1 MGPTPKAVPVTTR
14 MRSRLLAVL
23 PTVLL
28 VVAMVAAAAPAN
40 AADDQPKPL
49 TSRRLFDQ
57 SRPGVQLI
65 TVEFS
70 AGLGMPD
77 PTVTAANERALE
89 TMAAD
94 RIRRGEIPAT
104 QAAARG
110 AIVEEMAREPFRWF
124 TASSKVRRTKV
135 KLTATG
141 SGFSITPDGYIVTN
155 AHVVGQKD
163 DDIKAAFLAQE
174 LRDEGDDFVANVRA
188 EGLTQAQATKFLGAI
203 VQWATKMATFT
214 NFERSIAVLGSTGG
228 GSTSSSKRRAATLV
242 DAGEE
247 FPGKD
252 VALVKIK
259 SRNMATVPLGDD
271 TALGTGDRLFVL
283 GFPGAATFNPTL
295 SKASQGEPTLT
306 QGVLSAKKQVNGGYT
321 VLQTDAGMTHGNS
334 GGPVLDEQG
343 KVVGVATA
351 ESVDPKTGREL
362 SGLNF
367 AVPASIVNEL
377 LRKAHV
383 SATEGE
389 AGRAYRQAL
398 DAIDRQWY
406 KRSLPLL
413 QRVQALDPGHP
424 LVAKLIKD
432 SQTAIEQGRDRT
444 PVEILGLPVLVLASA
459 AGVAVVVLVG
469 LGVLALRSRRRRGEP
484 SLEPVFP
491 VAGEDTQPEPA
502 AAAAPGPAP
511 PASADPPWATPPA
524 SANPAGTQLL
534 GPGTPEYAQRN
545 RDWQQSWWTA
555 DASRTVEV
563 AATGNA
569 EPAPVPRAMPRSR
582 QRRRRWR
589 LTGAAVGLVLVL
601 VTTGLLAVQRPWSHT
616 AAPGATTAPT
626 SATTAAPATTGPPA
640 TTAPRA
646 TRPRGPLG
654 RVVAEVRMPDGLA
667 LTVPAV
673 GGGSV
678 WALAL
683 DTEVSAMLDPRV
695 SLARVDPASNRVTE
709 RIPVPGTGLGGVVA
723 MAYGAGSVWLV
734 DSDQASHNVV
744 SKVDPGRNRV
754 VDRITVGLQPVD
766 IAFTGQAVWVLNSV
780 DETVSR
786 IDPTSDKVVA
796 AVRLPDSSLPP
807 RSVAA
812 TASAVWL
819 PDADLGLVRIDPDTN
834 RAMIVSV
841 PGCCSGPVTAAAGAI
856 WAADSRSGTL
866 LRFEPASHRIVRIR
880 LDDVVDLVTDG
891 DQVVAIGHSQVT
903 WIDPSTNR
911 VTGVLPVGRPDGIA
925 GGDGMVWVADLDSKS
940 LKRLAAP

>member
-1 MGPTPKAVPVTTR
+1 VRPTPKAVPVTTR
-14 MRSRLLAVL
+14 MRSRLPAVL

-28 VVAMVAAAAPAN
+28 VVVMVAAAAPAN
-40 AADDQPKPL
+40 ATGGQPKPL
-49 TSRRLFDQ
+49 TSRRLFEQ

-70 AGLGMPD
+70 AGLGMPE
-77 PTVTAANERALE
+77 PIVTAANARALQ

-124 TASSKVRRTKV
+124 TASSKVHRTKV

-141 SGFSITPDGYIVTN
+141 SGFSITPDGYIITS
-155 AHVVGQKD
+155 AHVVAQKD
-163 DDIKAAFLAQE
+163 DDIKTALLAQE
-174 LRDEGDDFVANVRA
+174 LRDERDDFVANVRA
-188 EGLTQAQATKFLGAI
+188 EGLTQTQATKFLAAI
-203 VQWATKMATFT
+203 VQWATRMATFT
-214 NFERSIAVLGSTGG
+214 NFQRSIAVLGSTGS

-242 DAGEE
+242 DAGEQ

-252 VALVKIK
+252 VALIK
-259 SRNMATVPLGDD
+259 VAARNMATVPLGDD
-271 TALGTGDRLFVL
+271 TALSTGDRLFVL
-283 GFPGAATFNPTL
+283 GFPGPATFNPTL
-295 SKASQGEPTLT
+295 SKASQREPTLT
-306 QGVLSAKKQVNGGYT
+306 QGVLSAKKVNGGYT

-343 KVVGVATA
+343 KMVGVATA
-351 ESVDPKTGREL
+351 GSVDPKTGHEL
-362 SGLNF
+362 SGPNF

-377 LRKAHV
+377 LHKAHV
-383 SATEGE
+383 SAAEGE

-406 KRSLPLL
+406 ERSLPLL
-413 QRVQALDPGHP
+413 DRVKALDPGHP

-432 SQTAIEQGRDRT
+432 SQTAIDQGRDRT
-444 PVEILGLPVLVLASA
+444 PVEILGLPVLVVASV

-469 LGVLALRSRRRRGEP
+469 FGVLVLRSRRRHGAPR
-484 SLEPVFP
+484 SEPVFP
-491 VAGEDTQPEPA
+491 IAGEDTQPEPA
-502 AAAAPGPAP
+502 ADAALGPAP
-511 PASADPPWATPPA
+511 PAPADPPWVMPPA
-524 SANPAGTQLL
+524 SANPAGTRAL
-534 GPGTPEYAQRN
+534 GSGAPEYAQRN

-555 DASRTVEV
+555 DASQTVEV
-563 AATGNA
+563 PATGNA
-569 EPAPVPRAMPRSR
+569 EPASVPRAILRSR
-582 QRRRRWR
+582 QHWRRWR
-589 LTGAAVGLVLVL
+589 VTGAVVGVVLVL
-601 VTTGLLAVQRPWSHT
+601 VASGLLVVLRPWSHT
-616 AAPGATTAPT
+616 AVPGATTAPT
-626 SATTAAPATTGPPA
+626 RVTTAAPATTGPPA
-640 TTAPRA
+640 ATAPRA
-646 TRPRGPLG
+646 TRARGPVG
-654 RVVAEVRMPDGLA
+654 RVVAEVRVPDGLA

-695 SLARVDPASNRVTE
+695 SLARVDPASNRVTA

-723 MAYGAGSVWLV
+723 MAYGTGSVWLV

-744 SKVDPGRNRV
+744 SKVDPGRKRV

-766 IAFTGQAVWVLNSV
+766 IAFTGQAAWVLNSV

-796 AVRLPDSSLPP
+796 TVRLPDLSSPP

-819 PDADLGLVRIDPDTN
+819 PDADLGLVRIDPGTN

-891 DQVVAIGHSQVT
+891 DQVAALGHSQVT

-911 VTGVLPVGRPDGIA
+911 VTGVVPVGRPDGIA
-925 GGDGMVWVADLDSKS
+925 GGDGMIWVADLDSKS

>member
-1 MGPTPKAVPVTTR
+1 
-14 MRSRLLAVL
+14 
-23 PTVLL
+23 
-28 VVAMVAAAAPAN
+28 
-40 AADDQPKPL
+40 
-49 TSRRLFDQ
+49 
-57 SRPGVQLI
+57 
-65 TVEFS
+65 
-70 AGLGMPD
+70 
-77 PTVTAANERALE
+77 
-89 TMAAD
+89 
-94 RIRRGEIPAT
+94 
-104 QAAARG
+104 
-110 AIVEEMAREPFRWF
+110 
-124 TASSKVRRTKV
+124 
-135 KLTATG
+135 
-141 SGFSITPDGYIVTN
+141 
-155 AHVVGQKD
+155 
-163 DDIKAAFLAQE
+163 
-174 LRDEGDDFVANVRA
+174 
-188 EGLTQAQATKFLGAI
+188 
-203 VQWATKMATFT
+203 MATFT

-511 PASADPPWATPPA
+511 DRKSTRLNSSHGSISYAAFCLKKKTVYGELRKRLNSDANVIGDGGDFVSYAGQYVDTYTP
-524 SANPAGTQLL
+524 GCFL
-534 GPGTPEYAQRN
+534 GPGPY
-545 RDWQQSWWTA
+545 
-555 DASRTVEV
+555 
-563 AATGNA
+563 GC
-569 EPAPVPRAMPRSR
+569 
-582 QRRRRWR
+582 
-589 LTGAAVGLVLVL
+589 L
-601 VTTGLLAVQRPWSHT
+601 
-616 AAPGATTAPT
+616 
-626 SATTAAPATTGPPA
+626 GP
-640 TTAPRA
+640 
-646 TRPRGPLG
+646 
-654 RVVAEVRMPDGLA
+654 
-667 LTVPAV
+667 
-673 GGGSV
+673 
-678 WALAL
+678 
-683 DTEVSAMLDPRV
+683 
-695 SLARVDPASNRVTE
+695 
-709 RIPVPGTGLGGVVA
+709 
-723 MAYGAGSVWLV
+723 
-734 DSDQASHNVV
+734 
-744 SKVDPGRNRV
+744 
-754 VDRITVGLQPVD
+754 
-766 IAFTGQAVWVLNSV
+766 F
-780 DETVSR
+780 
-786 IDPTSDKVVA
+786 
-796 AVRLPDSSLPP
+796 
-807 RSVAA
+807 
-812 TASAVWL
+812 
-819 PDADLGLVRIDPDTN
+819 
-834 RAMIVSV
+834 
-841 PGCCSGPVTAAAGAI
+841 
-856 WAADSRSGTL
+856 
-866 LRFEPASHRIVRIR
+866 FF
-880 LDDVVDLVTDG
+880 
-891 DQVVAIGHSQVT
+891 
-903 WIDPSTNR
+903 
-911 VTGVLPVGRPDGIA
+911 
-925 GGDGMVWVADLDSKS
+925 
-940 LKRLAAP
+940 